1 MRQPAGMLAFI
12 ADIGRFALY
21 SGRRFGQDGCP
32 QAAATLTYVT
42 LLALVPLA
50 ALGIAA
56 ASLHPVFV
64 DLHLAFQEFV
74 FSNFLPEAVYEVHSY
89 FLSFVDN
96 ARRLTTVGLV
106 ALVLA
111 AFFLLGSMETAFNQI
126 WRVRRPRPW
135 PARVG
140 VFAMLLTVGPL
151 LFGSS
156 FVLSS
161 YLFALATWGGI
172 KDVVSPL
179 APFAPALFTLAGFA
193 LLYAA
198 VPYRQVDWRH
208 AGIGAVVA
216 TLLLEALKFGFNLY
230 IAWFPTYQAIYGALS
245 AFPIL
250 LIWTY
255 MGWLVVLLGA
265 VVAAALPEWR
275 RRARQVPNAP
285 FPTGERL
292 GIALGIIAALAG
304 ATANRRGLART
315 VLLDQIAAP
324 PDHEEAVLEL
334 LARHG
339 FAARVGRDRWRL
351 ACDPAQATLHQLCV
365 ALDVLPV
372 LPPAG
377 MAAPQIDA
385 ALAPLDRAAMDAT
398 QITLDR
404 LLAPDQSTTNL
415 ARTS

>member
-1 MRQPAGMLAFI
+1 MLVLLT
-12 ADIGRFALY
+12 DIGRFALY
-21 SGRRFGQDGCP
+21 SGRRFGQDRCP

-56 ASLHPVFV
+56 ASLHPAFV
-64 DLHLAFQEFV
+64 ELHLAFQEFI
-74 FSNFLPEAVYEVHSY
+74 FSNFVPEAIYEVHSY
-89 FLSFVDN
+89 FLRFVEN
-96 ARRLTTVGLV
+96 ARRLTAVGLV

-111 AFFLLGSMETAFNQI
+111 AFFLLGSMESAFNQI
-126 WRVRRPRPW
+126 WRVRRQRPW
-135 PARVG
+135 PARLG
-140 VFAMLLTVGPL
+140 VFAALLTIGPL

-156 FVLSS
+156 FALSS
-161 YLFALATWGGI
+161 YLFALAAWGGI

-198 VPYRQVDWRH
+198 VPYRRVDWRH
-208 AGIGAVVA
+208 AGIGATVA

-230 IAWFPTYQAIYGALS
+230 IAWFPTYQDIYGALS

-265 VVAAALPEWR
+265 VIAAALPDWR
-275 RRARQVPNAP
+275 WRGRQVPDAP

-292 GIALGIIAALAG
+292 GIALGLIAALAN
-304 ATANRRGLART
+304 ATANRRGLTRT
-315 VLLDQIAAP
+315 ALLDSVAGP
-324 PDHEEAVLEL
+324 PDHEETVLDL
-334 LARHG
+334 LMRHG
-339 FAARVGRDRWRL
+339 FVRPVGRDRWRL

-377 MAAPQIDA
+377 MAGTEIAA
-385 ALAPLDRAAMDAT
+385 ALAPLDRAATDAT

-404 LLAPDQSTTNL
+404 LLGQSTTNL